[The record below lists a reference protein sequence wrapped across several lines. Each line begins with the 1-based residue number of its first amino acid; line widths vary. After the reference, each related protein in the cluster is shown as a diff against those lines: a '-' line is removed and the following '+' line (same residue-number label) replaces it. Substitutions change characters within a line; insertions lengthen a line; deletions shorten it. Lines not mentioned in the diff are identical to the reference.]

1 MRLTLTMKEN
11 LFNIIKNQTQHP
23 FTDKKENELQH
34 RLAELILSKNPAYA
48 SYIEAYKNKD
58 YLTYTDKL
66 IVRSSKGNEVFRIY
80 VENLPHSGYLYET
93 FEKQR
98 YYYCIIENNT
108 KILDKDFEPLIQE
121 MLSLAEEVQEYLDAL
136 DNLKHTINS
145 CTTDKQLAEMYPEFI
160 KYFNKAGIVQK
171 TNKQLPSVLGLPQSL
186 TKFGLVL
193 ESQRESIEEE
203 IRKEIQEEDN
213 KDN

>member
-1 MRLTLTMKEN
+1 MRLTIAMKES
-11 LFNIIKNQTQHP
+11 LFNIIKNQTQNP
-23 FTDKKENELQH
+23 FTDKKEVELED

-48 SYIEAYKNKD
+48 HYIEAYKNKD

-66 IVRSSKGNEVFRIY
+66 IVRSSKGNEVFRLY
-80 VENLPHSGYLYET
+80 VKNLPHSGYLYEIV
-93 FEKQR
+93 EKPR

-108 KILDKDFEPLIQE
+108 VILDKDFEPLIKE
-121 MLSLAEEVQEYLDAL
+121 ILALAEEVQEYLDAL
-136 DNLKHTINS
+136 DNLKCTINS
-145 CTTDKQLAEMYPEFI
+145 CNTDKQLSEMYPEFI

-171 TNKQLPSVLGLPQSL
+171 ANKQVPSVLGLPQSL

-193 ESQRESIEEE
+193 ESQKESIEEE
-203 IRKEIQEEDN
+203 IRKEIQEEES

>member
-1 MRLTLTMKEN
+1 MRLTVAMKEA

-23 FTDKKENELQH
+23 FTDKKEVELQNK
-34 RLAELILSKNPAYA
+34 LAELILSKNPAYA

-58 YLTYTDKL
+58 YLAYTANL
-66 IVRSSKGNEVFRIY
+66 IVRSSKGYEAFRLY
-80 VENLPHSGYLYET
+80 VKNLPHLEYLYEI
-93 FEKQR
+93 FEKQHS
-98 YYYCIIENNT
+98 YYCIIENTT
-108 KILDKDFEPLIQE
+108 KIFNKDFEPIIKE
-121 MLSLAEEVQEYLDAL
+121 ILSLAEEVQEYLDTL

-171 TNKQLPSVLGLPQSL
+171 ANKQLPSVLGLPQSL

-193 ESQRESIEEE
+193 ESQKESIEEE
-203 IRKEIQEEDN
+203 IRKEIQEEEN